1 MPLKGTLSYI
11 AESSIHT
18 QKLDLTKNNAFNK
31 THFHEKFS
39 HINIT
44 LEI

>member
-31 THFHEKFS
+31 IHFHGK
-39 HINIT
+39 ILCIKII
-44 LEI
+44 L